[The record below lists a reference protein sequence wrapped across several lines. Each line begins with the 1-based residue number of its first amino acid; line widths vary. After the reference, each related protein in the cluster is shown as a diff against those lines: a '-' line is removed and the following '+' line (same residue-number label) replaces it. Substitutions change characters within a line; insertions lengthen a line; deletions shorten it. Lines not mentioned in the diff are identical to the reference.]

1 VCRLVDG
8 VMCVCGIVCVVKTK
22 VLNDCGKNRRREIG
36 KFMQGNV
43 GLTKAVGYIDVR
55 VFAHATENLQKV
67 QTAAINLFPVELA
80 QTVSFQATK
89 CLGHYGNPI
98 TMFSARL
105 EDRAKLVGVLEN
117 FGRNLSALDKEE
129 LCREINLHVERS
141 NLYLR
146 FDKQAAFLGTFRF
159 SQVDPVH
166 VKIHFR
172 NKKPQEIIEI
182 SRQVGLLP

>member
-1 VCRLVDG
+1 
-8 VMCVCGIVCVVKTK
+8 MPMFSKPQI
-22 VLNDCGKNRRREIG
+22 
-36 KFMQGNV
+36 
-43 GLTKAVGYIDVR
+43 AYIDVR

-67 QTAAINLFPVELA
+67 QTAVKNLFPVELA

-89 CLGHYGNPI
+89 CFGHHGNPI

-105 EDRAKLVGVLEN
+105 EDKAKLVGVLEN

-129 LCREINLHVERS
+129 LFRNVELHVERS

-146 FDKQAAFLGTFRF
+146 FDKQAAFLGSFKF

-166 VKIHFR
+166 VKVHFKD
-172 NKKPQEIIEI
+172 KKPHEIVEI